1 MFRAVRGMA
10 ILRGRDYV
18 IPDDVKELAYAV
30 LAHRL
35 ILSPAA
41 RMRGVHSRQVIDG
54 LLESVAVP
62 GANR

>member
-1 MFRAVRGMA
+1 MFRAVRGLA
-10 ILRGRDYV
+10 ILRDRDYA

-35 ILSPAA
+35 ILSPDA
-41 RMRGVHSRQVIDG
+41 RMRGLQARQVIDG

>member
-1 MFRAVRGMA
+1 MFRAVRGLP
-10 ILRGRDYV
+10 ILRDRDYV

-30 LAHRL
+30 LSHRL

-41 RMRGVHSRQVIDG
+41 RMRVLYVGQVIDG
-54 LLESVAVP
+54 LLESVAVL